1 MSVQKLC
8 PFKKLGHVSFFF
20 FLHPWHMEVLWL
32 RTESELQC
40 HILNPMSHIEN
51 STEGFLKSKKEDLIV
66 VSNLLSSPLSQAPI
80 SR

>member
-1 MSVQKLC
+1 
-8 PFKKLGHVSFFF
+8 
-20 FLHPWHMEVLWL
+20 MEVLWL